1 MKKKDPLD
9 VIGVKDFYGRNR
21 DSPIRKAKL
30 VVRARK
36 HRNKVN
42 YFLEIAF
49 NLNSVGSIMW
59 AYVEVKLDD

>member
-49 NLNSVGSIMW
+49 DLNSVGSI
-59 AYVEVKLDD
+59 V